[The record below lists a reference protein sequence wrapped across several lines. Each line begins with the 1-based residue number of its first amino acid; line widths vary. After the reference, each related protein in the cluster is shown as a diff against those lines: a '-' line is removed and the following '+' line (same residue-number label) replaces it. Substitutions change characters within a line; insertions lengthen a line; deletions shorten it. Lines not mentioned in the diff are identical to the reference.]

1 MPHLIKKMISRSAGA
16 KTTYD
21 CIIGHSAAPHIATHL
36 KSQLLSVGINL
47 RHVYI
52 GSNSALSGT
61 TMGPG
66 FLDTFFWPADEMEFQ
81 ILTKTEE
88 SMQELLSSSS
98 STKTHHHHHQ
108 HTTPQPPPP
117 KLPSIRSS
125 KSERYTNRS
134 GAFYPTRFSH
144 KEPDFSHKE
153 SVVDSKTSEFAE
165 TIRESRFKRRAISM
179 RVLNFRKNSGR
190 VSPLSNAQPVRFGVG
205 SAKSLRLLC

>member
-1 MPHLIKKMISRSAGA
+1 
-16 KTTYD
+16 
-21 CIIGHSAAPHIATHL
+21 
-36 KSQLLSVGINL
+36 
-47 RHVYI
+47 
-52 GSNSALSGT
+52 
-61 TMGPG
+61 MGPG
-66 FLDTFFWPADEMEFQ
+66 FLDTFFWPADEMEFR

-88 SMQELLSSSS
+88 SMQELLSSSTP
-98 STKTHHHHHQ
+98 STTKSHHHHH
-108 HTTPQPPPP
+108 HQPPPP
-117 KLPSIRSS
+117 KLPSIGSS

-134 GAFYPTRFSH
+134 SAFYYPHRFSH